1 MQPQA
6 IRTLIG
12 AEAGTAAVAGC
23 FVGIPVGLVMAFYLI
38 NVLRP
43 LFVLDPPYLIP
54 LHSLSMVVGSVLV
67 ATALTSVAA
76 SSLVNQLRAT
86 ELLRDE

>member
-1 MQPQA
+1 M
-6 IRTLIG
+6 RV
-12 AEAGTAAVAGC
+12 EWAGTVAIAGC
-23 FVGIPVGLVMAFYLI
+23 LVGIPVGLLMAVYLI

-43 LFVLDPPYLIP
+43 LFVLDPPYIVP
-54 LHSLSMVVGSVLV
+54 LSALGAIVGSVLA
-67 ATALTSVAA
+67 ATAVTSLAA